1 MSESTHP
8 ENQASLRR
16 SPELVNRNQSQLLV
30 VDVQQRLMPVIHH
43 AERIENRIVLLLDAA
58 AALGVPVIVS
68 EQYPKGLGATIDSIA
83 QHHVSRQR
91 FEKIRFS
98 AAEEFQTLCAS
109 ADAAVAVDRCDQVV
123 IVGIEAHICVL
134 QTAMDLLAQSYR
146 VFVVEDAVSSRRE
159 SDHRT
164 AMNRLRDAG
173 AVICTAESVVFE
185 WCEEAGTDEFRVL
198 SRLVR

>member
-1 MSESTHP
+1 MPESSQP

-16 SPELVNRNQSQLLV
+16 SADLIDRHHSQLLI
-30 VDVQQRLMPVIHH
+30 VDVQQKLMPVIHN
-43 AERIENRIVLLLDAA
+43 AERIEAAIVLLLDAA

-68 EQYPKGLGATIDSIA
+68 EQYPKGLGATVHAIA
-83 QHHVSRQR
+83 EHQLPTRS

-98 AAEEFQTLCAS
+98 AAEGFQAICTA
-109 ADAAVAVDRCDQVV
+109 ADDVTTVDHRDQVV

-134 QTAMDLLAQSYR
+134 QTAMDLLAQGYR

-173 AVICTAESVVFE
+173 AVVCTSESVAFE
-185 WCEEAGTDEFRVL
+185 WCEEAGTDEFRVI